1 MEHKAKR
8 KRIQKHVKEG
18 YTPKDKP
25 RARKYRPPAK
35 LVEAME
41 DRKLDR
47 IKRRLQGQ
55 MDYFNSEM
63 AKHFGHARISNFDKK

>member
-8 KRIQKHVKEG
+8 PRIQKHVKEG

-25 RARKYRPPAK
+25 RARKYRPPTK

-41 DRKLDR
+41 NRHLDR

-63 AKHFGHARISNFDKK
+63 VKHFKHSRISNLQK